1 MLLINDVNDPTLV
14 GILETKQDFLDIKT
28 MVNNMNQD
36 LRDSG
41 FERHQCKAIKK
52 GKKAYIK
59 PLQPTA

>member
-14 GILETKQDFLDIKT
+14 CILETKQDFLDIKT

-36 LRDSG
+36 LRDS

>member
-14 GILETKQDFLDIKT
+14 GIIEDKVDMVELRT
-28 MVNNMNQD
+28 MVNNLNQD

-41 FERHQCKAIKK
+41 YEQYQYKAMRK

-59 PLQPTA
+59 PLQPTT